1 MNIGGDKMLN
11 VKGNNRN
18 DYVRIRLTSEE
29 KELIKAESAKRG
41 LTITDFIKICI
52 NEEMSR
58 NKGEQ

>member
-1 MNIGGDKMLN
+1 MLN

-29 KELIKAESAKRG
+29 KELIKVESAKRG